1 MADAIS
7 EKFSGEEF
15 AVLTIN
21 NDRNVKNVKK
31 AVDKVKTALPILL
44 DRESA
49 TVDAYRAF
57 APPTL
62 YLLDR
67 NHKIAA
73 VWTGSV
79 KDKTD
84 QLNKSIRTALET
96 VEGEASPA
104 ISAGAESAEQ

>member
-1 MADAIS
+1 MADTIA
-7 EKFSGEEF
+7 KDFAGEQF

-31 AVDKVKTALPILL
+31 AADKVNTSLPILL
-44 DRESA
+44 DKGSD
-49 TVDAYRAF
+49 TVNAYRAF

-67 NHKIAA
+67 KHRIAA

-84 QLNKSIRTALET
+84 QLNESIRAALEST
-96 VEGEASPA
+96 EAE
-104 ISAGAESAEQ
+104 GAE